1 MPRGIMENKHVFG
14 TRVLEQRKK
23 IRLSQEEL
31 GAKIGLTHKAI
42 STIESGR
49 RSTSLDKLVELA
61 YTFRVSTDYLL
72 GITDDPSWRGTT
84 ED

>member
-1 MPRGIMENKHVFG
+1 MENKHVFG

-42 STIESGR
+42 STIES
-49 RSTSLDKLVELA
+49 
-61 YTFRVSTDYLL
+61 
-72 GITDDPSWRGTT
+72 
-84 ED
+84 